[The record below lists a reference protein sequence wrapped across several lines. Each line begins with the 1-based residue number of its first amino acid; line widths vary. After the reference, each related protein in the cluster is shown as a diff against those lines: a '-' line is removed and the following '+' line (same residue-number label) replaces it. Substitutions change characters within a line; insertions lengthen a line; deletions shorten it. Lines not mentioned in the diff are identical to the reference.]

1 MKVLVILITFLIS
14 YSATAEEK
22 AFEFKRG
29 QIKTINVVAPMWE
42 DYTNADGSGM
52 YWDIIR
58 SIYVNENIKLKTS
71 TVPWN
76 RAMKMVTKYQ
86 TYNAIVGEYR
96 ETEENLLFPKYPI
109 DVEYLSVLST
119 KETGQWQGLASLA
132 GKRVGWVKDYDV
144 IPSEERNFSLR
155 EYRTTEQGLD
165 LLNEGKLDYIIDEWD
180 ELALV
185 LKGKD
190 LSIQTD
196 TLQYL
201 YSQKKTFFYGETDIQ
216 TEDATMYCE
225 SGWYNTEPG
234 EGTLQKNAFISRE
247 KDYI

>member
-76 RAMKMVTKYQ
+76 RAMKMGY
-86 TYNAIVGEYR
+86 
-96 ETEENLLFPKYPI
+96 
-109 DVEYLSVLST
+109 
-119 KETGQWQGLASLA
+119 
-132 GKRVGWVKDYDV
+132 
-144 IPSEERNFSLR
+144 
-155 EYRTTEQGLD
+155 
-165 LLNEGKLDYIIDEWD
+165 
-180 ELALV
+180 
-185 LKGKD
+185 
-190 LSIQTD
+190 
-196 TLQYL
+196 
-201 YSQKKTFFYGETDIQ
+201 
-216 TEDATMYCE
+216 
-225 SGWYNTEPG
+225 
-234 EGTLQKNAFISRE
+234 
-247 KDYI
+247 